1 MKKNSYVIIETLDF
15 KGDIKGGQANNAP
28 DTNGIYVAFACK
40 KKGNLY
46 IPCRVLYIGKAEGED
61 SIRQRIDDHYNDHDN
76 SDSGKQSYW
85 EKNYCNRDEVVI
97 YSYAECSEH
106 IDDIEAALIRRNQ
119 PVANIQGKDH
129 YIGKAWFVFVKCT
142 GQRGCLAQKNSV
154 MRLLRVLK

>member
-1 MKKNSYVIIETLDF
+1 MVYKVLNF
-15 KGDIKGGQANNAP
+15 KGGIKGEQAQNAP
-28 DTNGIYVAFACK
+28 DTNGIYVAFACE
-40 KKGNLY
+40 KKGNSY
-46 IPCRVLYIGKAEGED
+46 IPHRVLYIGKADGKD
-61 SIRQRIDDHYNDHDN
+61 SIRQRIDDHYNDRDN

-97 YSYAECSEH
+97 YSYVDCSEH

-142 GQRGCLAQKNSV
+142 GQSGCLAQKNSV